1 MVAATLV
8 SQLAVAKSQL
18 AVASQLAAAS
28 QVQLPLQCQHQLLT
42 QVLALLASVAS
53 FRPAQFSYAELPN
66 GNVLKTFQT

>member
-1 MVAATLV
+1 MAATLV
-8 SQLAVAKSQL
+8 SQLVVAKSQL

-42 QVLALLASVAS
+42 QVLAQLASVAS